1 MMLIKNIDLVAK
13 IIVVLVSLFSVVY
26 TFGVVWRVE
35 KKLDISYKLL
45 LTALLFFVAGEIL
58 DIFNFGNHFI
68 FSILSS
74 VARIAF
80 AFFFL
85 LGVLEM
91 RSLIR
96 KMDGEK

>member
-1 MMLIKNIDLVAK
+1 MLIKNIDLFAK
-13 IIVVLVSLFSVVY
+13 IVVVLISLFSVVY

-45 LTALLFFVAGEIL
+45 LVALLFFVTGEIL
-58 DIFNFGNHFI
+58 DIFNFGNRFL

-85 LGVLEM
+85 FGILEM

>member
-1 MMLIKNIDLVAK
+1 MLIKNIDLIAK
-13 IIVVLVSLFSVVY
+13 IVVVLISLFSVVY

-35 KKLDISYKLL
+35 KKLDIAYKLL

-58 DIFNFGNHFI
+58 DIFNFGNRFI

-74 VARIAF
+74 SARIAF

-85 LGVLEM
+85 FGILEM

>member
-1 MMLIKNIDLVAK
+1 MLIKNIDLFAK
-13 IIVVLVSLFSVVY
+13 IVVVLLSLFSVVY

-45 LTALLFFVAGEIL
+45 LVALLFFVAGEIL
-58 DIFNFGNHFI
+58 DIFNFGNRFL

-74 VARIAF
+74 AARIAF

-85 LGVLEM
+85 FGILEM

-96 KMDGEK
+96 KMDGER

>member
-1 MMLIKNIDLVAK
+1 MLIKNIDLIAK
-13 IIVVLVSLFSVVY
+13 IIVILVSLFSVVY

-45 LTALLFFVAGEIL
+45 LVALLFFVAGEIL
-58 DIFNFGNHFI
+58 DIFNFGNRLL

-74 VARIAF
+74 AARITF

-85 LGVLEM
+85 FGILEM

>member
-1 MMLIKNIDLVAK
+1 MFIKNIDWIAK
-13 IIVVLVSLFSVVY
+13 ILVILVSLFSVVY

-35 KKLDISYKLL
+35 KKLDIAYKFL
-45 LTALLFFVAGEIL
+45 LTGLLFFVAGEIL
-58 DIFNFGNHFI
+58 DIFNFGQRFI

-74 VARIAF
+74 AARVAF

-85 LGVLEM
+85 FGILEM